1 VVSIAESYKPK
12 RSYKGGG
19 IEGVGLSSTS
29 TSTVRNSNV
38 DWHFR
43 FGFLPPELPIAIST
57 VAFSRGL
64 PVFRGPGVSAP
75 SSLQSGVTATKYK

>member
-1 VVSIAESYKPK
+1 MVSIAESYKPK

-29 TSTVRNSNV
+29 TSTVRNNNV
-38 DWHFR
+38 DRHFR
-43 FGFLPPELPIAIST
+43 FGFLPPSELPIAIST

-64 PVFRGPGVSAP
+64 PVFRGPSVSAP
-75 SSLQSGVTATKYK
+75 SGLQSGVTATK